1 MEYVVADEK
10 DFKELANAMAMAYSE
25 EPWNENWS
33 EERAVRRVKAIMSNF
48 QAVGLAAVD
57 NGHIVGGL
65 LGYVDPYAEE
75 DFFYISEL
83 FVIPEK
89 KKHGIGKALINELE
103 KVLSMK
109 NISVIQLM
117 SIEPNEAFYSKC
129 GLGKDDVSV
138 LFKRC

>member
-138 LFKRC
+138 LFKRY